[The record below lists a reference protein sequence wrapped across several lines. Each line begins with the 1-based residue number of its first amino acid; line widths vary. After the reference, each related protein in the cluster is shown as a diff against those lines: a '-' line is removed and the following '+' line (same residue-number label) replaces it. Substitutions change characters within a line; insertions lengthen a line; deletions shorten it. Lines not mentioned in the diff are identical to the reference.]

1 LRERPAQAR
10 FDPSFRDRS
19 GARSQ
24 SRMPVSQHCTLIR
37 IKSMNS
43 YPHTP
48 EPRHAAGG
56 FTLIETLVAVL
67 VLSIGLLGIAALQLT
82 SLQSNSTATQRSQ
95 ATFLAYDIVD
105 RMRANKRQAVA
116 GAYNVT
122 FASFRGGITPG
133 FGPLGSQ
140 AQTDL
145 AQLKAQMLEVLPV
158 APDGTEPALQVQQVG
173 PVTDGVFEVSLEWND
188 TAGRETDGFGS
199 SLVRF
204 DLQAKVGP

>member
-1 LRERPAQAR
+1 
-10 FDPSFRDRS
+10 
-19 GARSQ
+19 
-24 SRMPVSQHCTLIR
+24 VSHYSAVIR

-43 YPHTP
+43 RPHTQGLK
-48 EPRHAAGG
+48 RAGRG

-116 GAYNVT
+116 GDYNIT
-122 FASFRGGITPG
+122 FADFRNITASVAPVG
-133 FGPLGSQ
+133 TTAES
-140 AQTDL
+140 DL

-158 APDGTEPALQVQQVG
+158 APDGTEPALQVQRVG
-173 PVTDGVFEVSLEWND
+173 PAADGVFEVSLEWND
-188 TAGRETDGFGS
+188 TAGREADTSGS